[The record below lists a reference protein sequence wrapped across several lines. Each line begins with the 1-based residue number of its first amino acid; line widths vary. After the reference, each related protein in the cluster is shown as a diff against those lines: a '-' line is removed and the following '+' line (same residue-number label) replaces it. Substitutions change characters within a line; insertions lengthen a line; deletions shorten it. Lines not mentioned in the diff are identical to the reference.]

1 MSNITKKE
9 LTDLIANPELNKRIA
24 EFQNKINQQPPDDWL
39 RQHPFIKNYLY
50 LPIARVEF
58 LLRSIFQRWE
68 WKVVDF
74 RIVANAIAVHGTLR
88 VLDPITN
95 EWLSYDGLGAVDIQL
110 KAGSNA
116 TDFTQIT
123 ANAIM
128 KNLPAAES
136 YALKDAAEKIGTIF
150 GGDLNRKDEINF
162 QSPYSRWKDEN
173 ELTKLE
179 TTND

>member
-1 MSNITKKE
+1 
-9 LTDLIANPELNKRIA
+9 
-24 EFQNKINQQPPDDWL
+24 
-39 RQHPFIKNYLY
+39 
-50 LPIARVEF
+50 
-58 LLRSIFQRWE
+58 
-68 WKVVDF
+68 
-74 RIVANAIAVHGTLR
+74 
-88 VLDPITN
+88 
-95 EWLSYDGLGAVDIQL
+95 
-110 KAGSNA
+110 
-116 TDFTQIT
+116 
-123 ANAIM
+123 M